1 MDVGDGVG
9 DGVVVEVLSVS
20 PVLER
25 RGCVFGKGKRREEGV
40 TVKVREL
47 SRLWQYR
54 NGRSPEEMPPL
65 LVRGADGVVRN
76 ATM

>member
-1 MDVGDGVG
+1 
-9 DGVVVEVLSVS
+9 
-20 PVLER
+20 
-25 RGCVFGKGKRREEGV
+25 VFGTGKRREEGV
-40 TVKVREL
+40 RVKVKEL

-65 LVRGADGVVRN
+65 LVRGVDGVVRN